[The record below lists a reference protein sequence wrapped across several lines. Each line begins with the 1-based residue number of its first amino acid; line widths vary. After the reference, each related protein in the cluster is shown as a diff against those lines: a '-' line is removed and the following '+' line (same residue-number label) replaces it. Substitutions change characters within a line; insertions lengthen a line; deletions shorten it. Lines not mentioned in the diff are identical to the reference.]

1 MSSLLPLGYQINQLA
16 KRLARHFSAGFEA
29 DYQQRITVGTEVTP
43 VLRSGEAMLNLNFDV
58 IDQFASQTG
67 AGATIFVKRNQDF
80 VRIST
85 SVKKENGERAIGTL
99 LDHSHAGYG
108 ELLAGR
114 TYIGFAQLFGRQ
126 YMTRYDP
133 LRNRQGQVI
142 GVLYVG
148 IDVSHRFQFGV
159 GGRIATIGLLLSAAV
174 LGSYV
179 WVCQRVLDTAMD
191 SLGRTASPGMLS
203 VITDASAA
211 QLRYGLIGMAG
222 MVLVM
227 AVLFWM
233 LRSIITAPLVDATAA
248 AQQLAKG
255 DLTTM
260 LHVGRRD
267 ELGQLMQAIN
277 GIAQGLASIV
287 GSVRG
292 SSERIDT
299 AAKDIAAGNQDLSA
313 RAEAQAGE
321 LEQVRASMERFGNG
335 ILANAEHT
343 QRAGALVND
352 AAVQATDGG
361 QIVNAVVDTMGAI
374 RSSSHKVTDII
385 GLIDSIAFQTNILAL
400 NAAVEAARA
409 GEQGR
414 GFAVVASEVRQLAQ
428 RSAAAAQEI
437 KTLIGESVSNV
448 DSGSELVSRAGN
460 AMHNIET
467 AIGNVAAIM
476 RDIAA
481 AGVVQRDEM
490 GEVTRAVSDID
501 QMTQQN
507 AALVEQAAAATESLR
522 RESAQL
528 VDNVRV
534 FKLAQRR

>member
-1 MSSLLPLGYQINQLA
+1 MTSLLPLGYQINQLA
-16 KRLARHFSAGFEA
+16 TRLARQFSAGFDV
-29 DYQQRITVGTEVTP
+29 DYQHRMTVGAEVTP
-43 VLRSGEAMLNLNFDV
+43 VIRSGDTVLNLNFDV
-58 IDQFASQTG
+58 IDQFARQTG
-67 AGATIFVKRNQDF
+67 AGATIFVRRNQDF

-108 ELLAGR
+108 DLLAGR
-114 TYIGFAQLFGRQ
+114 SYIGFAQLFGRQ

-133 LRNRQGQVI
+133 LRNKQGQVV

-148 IDVSHRFQFGV
+148 IDVSQRFQFGV

-179 WVCQRVLDTAMD
+179 WVCQQVLDSALAA
-191 SLGRTASPGMLS
+191 LGPTASSSALS
-203 VITDASAA
+203 TITQASAT
-211 QLRYGLIGMAG
+211 QLRYGWFGLAG

-233 LRSIITAPLVDATAA
+233 LRSIITAPLVSATAA

-255 DLTTM
+255 DLTTL

-287 GSVRG
+287 GTVRG
-292 SSERIDT
+292 SAERIDT
-299 AAKDIAAGNQDLSA
+299 AARDIAAGNQDLSA

-321 LEQVRASMERFGNG
+321 LEQVSASMERFGNG
-335 ILANAEHT
+335 ILTNAEHT

-352 AAVQATDGG
+352 AAAQATEGG

-374 RSSSHKVTDII
+374 RGSSHKVTDII

-437 KTLIGESVSNV
+437 KTLIGESVANV
-448 DSGSELVSRAGN
+448 DSGSELVSRAGD
-460 AMHNIET
+460 AMHHIET
-467 AIGNVAAIM
+467 AIANVAAIM
-476 RDIAA
+476 RDIAT
-481 AGVVQRDEM
+481 AGAVQRDEM
-490 GEVTRAVSDID
+490 AAVTHAVSDID

-507 AALVEQAAAATESLR
+507 AALVEQAASATESLR

-528 VDNVRV
+528 VDQVRV
-534 FKLAQRR
+534 FKLAQRQ

>member
-1 MSSLLPLGYQINQLA
+1 MTSLLPLGYQINQLA
-16 KRLARHFSAGFEA
+16 TRLARQFSAGFDV
-29 DYQQRITVGTEVTP
+29 DYQHRMTVGAEVTP
-43 VLRSGEAMLNLNFDV
+43 VIRSGDTVLNLNFDV
-58 IDQFASQTG
+58 IDQFARQTG
-67 AGATIFVKRNQDF
+67 AGATIFVRRNQDF

-108 ELLAGR
+108 DLLAGR
-114 TYIGFAQLFGRQ
+114 SYIGFAQLFGRQ

-133 LRNRQGQVI
+133 LRNKQGQVV

-148 IDVSHRFQFGV
+148 IDVSQRFQFGV

-179 WVCQRVLDTAMD
+179 WVCQQVLDSALAA
-191 SLGRTASPGMLS
+191 LGPTASSSALS
-203 VITDASAA
+203 TITQASAT
-211 QLRYGLIGMAG
+211 QLRYGWFGLAG

-233 LRSIITAPLVDATAA
+233 LRSIITAPLVSATAA

-255 DLTTM
+255 DLTTL

-287 GSVRG
+287 GTVRG
-292 SSERIDT
+292 SAERIDT
-299 AAKDIAAGNQDLSA
+299 AARDIAAGNQDLSA

-321 LEQVRASMERFGNG
+321 LEQVSASMERFGNG
-335 ILANAEHT
+335 ILTNAEHT

-352 AAVQATDGG
+352 AAAQATEGG

-374 RSSSHKVTDII
+374 RGSSHKVTDII
-385 GLIDSIAFQTNILAL
+385 GLIDSIAFQTKILAL

-437 KTLIGESVSNV
+437 KTLIGESVANV
-448 DSGSELVSRAGN
+448 DSGSELVSRAGD
-460 AMHNIET
+460 AMHHIET
-467 AIGNVAAIM
+467 AIANVAAIM
-476 RDIAA
+476 RDIAT
-481 AGVVQRDEM
+481 AGAVQRDEM
-490 GEVTRAVSDID
+490 AAVTHAVSDID

-507 AALVEQAAAATESLR
+507 AALVEQAASATESLR

-528 VDNVRV
+528 VDQVRV
-534 FKLAQRR
+534 FKLAQRQ